1 MSAVLPNLDDR
12 RWTDLVE
19 EGRALIPV
27 YSPGWTDHNV
37 HDPGITVLE
46 LLAWLTET
54 DIFRINRVP
63 DRHRRKLL
71 ALVGIHPES
80 PRPARGVLRLS
91 ITGDEPLAL
100 PEGVEFT
107 TRSTPPTPFRT
118 LEASTLVPGEIRAVQ
133 SADASGFRDLTRP
146 FVAGEPFLPFGT
158 APEPGAALYLG
169 FDRSLPVGEWTN
181 LFFSVPGER
190 TGREESDRIRGE
202 ARAREKECRPQ
213 PENPCLPDG
222 TVDSRTGPDWGES
235 AVRSHHAVRTA
246 WEYLSAAHGRWVG
259 LDPARGEVEDRT
271 RAFTLDGVVRLR
283 LPGPIAAGDLGAIED
298 SFHWVR
304 ARFAAGAYDAVP
316 EILDVSLNGVPVEQA
331 VAASVPL
338 LIAPKADLPDPPPK
352 PSERVALRI
361 GLDAGGRIEKLRR
374 EGSPD
379 DPRFLVLAY
388 EAPLRGAEGH
398 LRLEAVWLGA
408 GAGLPRQSFELPF
421 APAEKRSLRIFAL
434 DQGGVWKEWEARPDL
449 DASGPQARSFVLD
462 PEASLVAFGDG
473 RRGAVPQVGSHFF
486 ATYRF
491 TRAGSGNVSA
501 RAIDALA
508 DSPRNRVLVSD
519 WSGMQEALASIRNP
533 LAAQGGAD
541 AEGVSGAT
549 GRAVEMM
556 QTPMRAVTLA
566 DYERLARETPG
577 VKLARVTAR
586 ANLHPALPCNRAP
599 GVVTLILLPELP
611 ERRPF
616 PSGGLKRLV
625 KAYLERRRVIGTRL
639 EVVGPSYHPVT
650 IRSRVAPERSV
661 EASALRARIVEALH
675 RFFDPLRGGPEK
687 TGWPFGRDVYRAEVL
702 RVIDAVPGVDHVLSL
717 DLLSEGCEPEC
728 GSVCVGATGLVA
740 SGDHEIEV
748 ISDRETS

>member
-80 PRPARGVLRLS
+80 PRPARSVLRLS

-181 LFFSVPGER
+181 LFFSVAGER

-222 TVDSRTGPDWGES
+222 TVDSRTGPDRGES

-246 WEYLSAAHGRWVG
+246 WEYLSAARGRWVG

-283 LPGPIAAGDLGAIED
+283 LPGPIAAGDFGAVED

-304 ARFAAGAYDAVP
+304 ARFAAGAYDAAP
-316 EILDVSLNGVPVEQA
+316 EILDVSFNGVPVEQA

-338 LIAPKADLPDPPPK
+338 LIAPKADLPDPPLK
-352 PSERVALRI
+352 PGERVALRI
-361 GLDAGGRIEKLRR
+361 RLDAGGRIEKLRR

-388 EAPLRGAEGH
+388 GPPSCFAEGL
-398 LRLEAVWLGA
+398 LRLDAVWLGRA
-408 GAGLPRQSFELPF
+408 DGLPRQSFELPF
-421 APAEKRSLRIFAL
+421 APIDDRSLRLYSLEERGA
-434 DQGGVWKEWEARPDL
+434 WKEWEARPDL
-449 DASGPQARSFVLD
+449 DASGPRARNFVLD
-462 PEASLVAFGDG
+462 PEAGVAAFGDG
-473 RRGAVPQVGSHFF
+473 RRGVVPSDGSLF
-486 ATYRF
+486 AKYRV
-491 TRAGSGNVSA
+491 TRAGSGNVPA

-508 DSPRNRVLVSD
+508 DSPSNRALLAD
-519 WSGMQEALASIRNP
+519 WSGLKTALRSIGNP
-533 LAAQGGAD
+533 LPAEGGAD
-541 AEGVSGAT
+541 AEDVPRAT

-556 QTPMRAVTLA
+556 QAPVRAVTLA

-577 VKLARVTAR
+577 VRLARVAAR
-586 ANLHPALPCNRAP
+586 ANLHPALPCRRVP
-599 GVVTLILLPELP
+599 GMVTLILLPELP

-616 PSGGLKRLV
+616 PSAGLKRLV

-650 IRSRVAPERSV
+650 IRSRVAPERGV
-661 EASALRARIVEALH
+661 GGAALRARIVDALH
-675 RFFDPLRGGPEK
+675 RFLDPLRGGPEG

-717 DLLSEGCEPEC
+717 DLLSEGCEPAC

-748 ISDRETS
+748 ISERETA